1 MVGVRGVEV
10 AVGAGVEVGR
20 GKGVAVGCGAGVG
33 KGVDVGVGVAGR
45 SVSGPQADARK
56 NTVVRAAIRA
66 IRMDIS

>member
-10 AVGAGVEVGR
+10 AVGTGVEVGR

-45 SVSGPQADARK
+45 SVSGPQAIASK
-56 NTVVRAAIRA
+56 STVMSAAIRA